1 MLTTGGDRMK
11 EKQEHR
17 KRISK
22 IRVRCRTK
30 LSCTAAVGILKQLEV
45 PNESPG
51 FGGVFWTGG
60 LIYGLFPWTFH

>member
-17 KRISK
+17 KRISR

-30 LSCTAAVGILKQLEV
+30 LSCTGAVGILKQLEV
-45 PNESPG
+45 PN
-51 FGGVFWTGG
+51 
-60 LIYGLFPWTFH
+60 